1 MFFWGGSKG
10 TMIISGDIPSKEIT
24 RKGEGGRMSTPLG
37 DGLLLGLLFV
47 SLEVLGQGASVVFFW
62 SSGLPEV

>member
-1 MFFWGGSKG
+1 
-10 TMIISGDIPSKEIT
+10 
-24 RKGEGGRMSTPLG
+24 MSTPLG